1 MRGWH
6 CAFLAI
12 KVEKGDRF
20 PVISVTVQTDLC
32 SPIMFQNVFP
42 LRSVFR
48 NTGEYNETGQIRY
61 CLQRRISVTI
71 MLRIKKRRRKKEK
84 KERKKAAVEA
94 DDAEHRLMPLYTPS
108 KYTEN
113 NVE

>member
-1 MRGWH
+1 M
-6 CAFLAI
+6 
-12 KVEKGDRF
+12 
-20 PVISVTVQTDLC
+20 TVQTGLC
-32 SPIMFQNVFP
+32 ALIMFQNVFP

-71 MLRIKKRRRKKEK
+71 MLRIKKRRRKKKKEK
-84 KERKKAAVEA
+84 KKKKAAVEA

>member
-12 KVEKGDRF
+12 KVKKEDRF
-20 PVISVTVQTDLC
+20 PIISVTVQTGLC
-32 SPIMFQNVFP
+32 APIMFQNVFP
-42 LRSVFR
+42 LRSDFR
-48 NTGEYNETGQIRY
+48 NTGEYNEMGQIRY

-71 MLRIKKRRRKKEK
+71 MLRIKKIRRN
-84 KERKKAAVEA
+84 KKAAVEA
-94 DDAEHRLMPLYTPS
+94 DDAEHGLMPLYTPS